1 MSAEQ
6 FVRHAL
12 AYLFA
17 FCFGLGA
24 HYAGLPLAWVLGPMV
39 GSATISLR
47 GHSLFAPQNLRRSGQ
62 LIVGATIGLN
72 VTGSVLAIIAAWLP
86 WMFAVAVIAIVLSAA
101 LSVPLAR
108 YGRIDDKTAYFAMV
122 PGGMSEMANLAVK
135 SGAEAEPV
143 AIAHALRVAL
153 VVTIFP
159 LLIIGFGGVEIVPS
173 VKTASLSDYLFV
185 PVLLA
190 IAATGA
196 ILAGLV
202 RFNNPWI
209 IGSLIAIAAVSSS
222 GLVTAVMPQT
232 VFWAGQFLIG
242 ITIGSRFTRSALA
255 ELPRMAVV
263 SIALIVLAG
272 AVMFL
277 FALSLSAIGNIDLAT
292 ITLATTIGGAPEMAI
307 TAQIL
312 KLNVTLVIAF
322 HLIRATIV
330 NGFAGH
336 IWIGLN
342 RIGFFAV
349 IGRTIRHAPIAD
361 RSGNTNG

>member
-6 FVRHAL
+6 FVRPA
-12 AYLFA
+12 ATYLFA
-17 FCFGLGA
+17 FCLGLAA
-24 HYAGLPLAWVLGPMV
+24 HYAGLPLAWVLGPMA
-39 GSATISLR
+39 GSATISML
-47 GHSLFAPQNLRRSGQ
+47 GHTLFAPQNLRRSGQ

-72 VTGSVLAIIAAWLP
+72 VTSSVLAIIAAWLP
-86 WMFAVAVIAIVLSAA
+86 WMFATAVIAIVLSAA

-135 SGAEAEPV
+135 AGANAEPV
-143 AIAHALRVAL
+143 AIAHALRVAM

-159 LLIIGFGGVEIVPS
+159 LLIIGFGDVDIGSS
-173 VKTASLSDYLFV
+173 VKTVSLSDYLFV

-190 IAATGA
+190 IATTGA

-209 IGSLIAIAAVSSS
+209 IGSLIAVAAAASS
-222 GLVTAVMPQT
+222 GLVSAVMPRT

-242 ITIGSRFTRSALA
+242 FTIGSRFTRSAVA
-255 ELPRMAVV
+255 ELPRMAIV
-263 SIALIVLAG
+263 SIALIVFAG

-277 FALSLSAIGNIDLAT
+277 VAFGLSKIGNIDLAT
-292 ITLATTIGGAPEMAI
+292 IVLATTIGGAPEMAI
-307 TAQIL
+307 TAEIL

-336 IWIGLN
+336 IWAGLD

-349 IGRTIRHAPIAD
+349 IGRMVGHSPEPD
-361 RSGNTNG
+361 RGAKV

>member
-1 MSAEQ
+1 MRAKQ
-6 FVRHAL
+6 FLKPAF

-17 FCFGLGA
+17 FCLGLGA
-24 HYAGLPLAWVLGPMV
+24 HFADLPLAWVLGPMA
-39 GSATISLR
+39 GSATISLL
-47 GHSLFAPQNLRRSGQ
+47 GHTLFAPQNLRRGGQ

-72 VTGSVLAIIAAWLP
+72 VTSSVFAVIAVWLP
-86 WMFAVAVIAIVLSAA
+86 WMFATAAIAILLSAA

-122 PGGMSEMANLAVK
+122 PGGMSEMANLAIK
-135 SGAEAEPV
+135 SGAKAEPV
-143 AIAHALRVAL
+143 AIAHALRVAM

-159 LLIIGFGGVEIVPS
+159 LLIIGFGDVDIGS
-173 VKTASLSDYLFV
+173 TVKPASLSDYAFV

-190 IAATGA
+190 IATAGA

-209 IGSLIAIAAVSSS
+209 IGSLIAVASVSSS
-222 GLVTAVMPQT
+222 GLVSAVMPQT

-242 ITIGSRFTRSALA
+242 FTIGSRFTRSAIV
-255 ELPRMAVV
+255 ELPRMAMV
-263 SIALIVLAG
+263 SVALTVLSG

-277 FALSLSAIGNIDLAT
+277 VAFALSLLGEIDLAT
-292 ITLATTIGGAPEMAI
+292 IVLATTIGGAPEMAI

-336 IWIGLN
+336 IWAGLN
-342 RIGFFAV
+342 RTGFFTV
-349 IGRTIRHAPIAD
+349 IGRLVG
-361 RSGNTNG
+361 RSAVSGRGGEV